1 MASSV
6 ANVYAAMP
14 RATGTLLRAPL
25 GTPGPANA
33 IAELSSAW
41 VDLGYIGE
49 DGYTM
54 SESRDTDKKK
64 AFGGN
69 VVKILQT
76 DYSLTIQFSFLE
88 SINADVLRAVYGDD
102 NVTVRGPSI
111 RVRHN
116 KAPLPHASWVIDT
129 LDSAVGLR
137 RIWIPDGQITTVD
150 DVQIVH
156 TETIAYKVTVEC
168 FEDADG
174 TPLYEWVHIGR
185 PSTQWTVAV
194 EGKPTGGEF
203 TLAVDGRPTAAVG
216 FDATNAAVR
225 AALAALPGIGA
236 EGVTVT
242 GAAGGPYQVT
252 LSAGGTLTGNGSG
265 LTGGTGPKLTV
276 TAAAMS
282 VKTAA

>member
-1 MASSV
+1 MAVRLPTSTPPCPEPPARCCVPRTAPPARPTPSP
-6 ANVYAAMP
+6 NCLPPGSISAMSA
-14 RATGTLLRAPL
+14 RTATPC
-25 GTPGPANA
+25 PK
-33 IAELSSAW
+33 
-41 VDLGYIGE
+41 
-49 DGYTM
+49 
-54 SESRDTDKKK
+54 SRDTDKKK

-76 DYSLTIQFSFLE
+76 DYSLTLQFSFLE

-116 KAPLPHASWVIDT
+116 KRPLPHASWVIDT

-185 PSTQWTVAV
+185 PPTQWTVTV
-194 EGKPTGGEF
+194 DGKPTGGEF
-203 TLAVDGRPTAAVG
+203 TLAVDGKSTAAVG

-236 EGVTVT
+236 EGVTVP
-242 GAAGGPYQVT
+242 GRRAART
-252 LSAGGTLTGNGSG
+252 RSHCRL
-265 LTGGTGPKLTV
+265 
-276 TAAAMS
+276 AAP
-282 VKTAA
+282 

>member
-1 MASSV
+1 MPSSV

-25 GTPGPANA
+25 GTTGPA
-33 IAELSSAW
+33 SATSKLPSTF

-76 DYSLTIQFSFLE
+76 DYSLTLQFSFLE
-88 SINADVLRAVYGDD
+88 SINAEVLRAVYGDD

-111 RVRHN
+111 QVRHN
-116 KAPLPHASWVIDT
+116 KKPLPHASWVIDT
-129 LDSAVGLR
+129 LDSATALR
-137 RIWIPDGQITTVD
+137 RIWIPDGQITSID

-156 TETIAYKVTVEC
+156 TETIAYQVTVEC
-168 FEDADG
+168 FEDVDG

-185 PSTQWTVAV
+185 PPTQWTVTLD
-194 EGKPTGGEF
+194 GKPTGGEF
-203 TLAVDGRPTAAVG
+203 TLAVDEKPTAAIA
-216 FDATNAAVR
+216 FDAVNAAVR
-225 AALAALPGIGA
+225 SALAALPGVGA
-236 EGVTVT
+236 GGVTVT
-242 GAAGGPYQVT
+242 GSAGGPYQVT
-252 LSAGGTLTGNGSG
+252 LSAGGVLTGSGSG
-265 LTGGTGPKLTV
+265 LTGGTALKLTV
-276 TAAAMS
+276 TAAATA
-282 VKTAA
+282 KTGA